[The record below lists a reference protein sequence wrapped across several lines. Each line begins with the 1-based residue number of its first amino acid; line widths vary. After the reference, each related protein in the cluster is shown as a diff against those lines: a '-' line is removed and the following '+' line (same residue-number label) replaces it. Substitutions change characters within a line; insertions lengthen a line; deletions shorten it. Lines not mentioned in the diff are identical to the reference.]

1 MVFILPLLIRIA
13 LEVLARGIQ
22 QEKNED
28 TDGKGRSK
36 ILSTGGKYNPVLK
49 KIPTEVLK
57 PD

>member
-1 MVFILPLLIRIA
+1 MVFILPLLIHIA
-13 LEVLARGIQ
+13 LEVLAREIQ